1 MKHIHDEYT
10 QDMFGRPLTGLELG
24 HAMAKVAA
32 DHAGNEWKNLA
43 YESFVEYA
51 KHHRKFTTEQ
61 ARGACLHV
69 PPPPD
74 KRAWGQVALRA
85 RKNDI
90 IESAGWT
97 RAESKSVHGMVVTL
111 WRSKINH

>member
-51 KHHRKFTTEQ
+51 KHHREFTTEQ

-74 KRAWGQVALRA
+74 KRAWGFLIAGA
-85 RKNDI
+85 I
-90 IESAGWT
+90 IFPIAWI
-97 RAESKSVHGMVVTL
+97 HGTGIWL
-111 WRSKINH
+111 GIF